1 MFKYLKKI
9 SFWAFVF
16 CFPNFILF
24 FGVIGEEGSYIFLYP
39 IVSFFI
45 VIILEKLIDISNSKF
60 VKIIL
65 KFIQIIILVFL
76 FLIFHIYML
85 AIAAITT
92 ISCINLF

>member
-24 FGVIGEEGSYIFLYP
+24 FWSIGEEVLYIFLYP

-45 VIILEKLIDISNSKF
+45 MIILEKLKNKTNLNF
-60 VKIIL
+60 VKIFL
-65 KFIQIIILVFL
+65 KFVQIIILIFL
-76 FLIFHIYML
+76 FLLFHFYML
-85 AIAAITT
+85 MIAAMTT
-92 ISCINLF
+92 ISGI